1 MYHFWR
7 SGIPTGKEVLSMEYL
22 SQVWK
27 IARRRLLTPKL
38 LLYTAVLFS
47 ASFKFNAPLRAL
59 ILELNY
65 PVTWCLFPFM
75 CSMPYY
81 LALISFG
88 VLYIHSD
95 VPFMQ
100 MENMYATIRVGRG
113 RWLWGQI
120 IGIFLRSVLAVAV
133 AVLCSY
139 ANLIPYIELSGQ
151 WGRMASTIANTS
163 VGYEANLYYY
173 FWDQAMLV
181 VSPFR
186 LMFLNITVVVLLAFF
201 LGLLLFFISLHF
213 GKPAGALAGVLMY
226 FGLITFLNTF
236 PYLEQTVSWFV
247 PMSWA
252 MLVKAFAPR
261 MGYWILPP
269 LSYIFSFL
277 IVGSVSLCIIL
288 SIRVNRIEFDWE
300 REDA

>member
-1 MYHFWR
+1 
-7 SGIPTGKEVLSMEYL
+7 MEHL

-113 RWLWGQI
+113 TWLWGQI
-120 IGIFLRSVLAVAV
+120 CGIFLRSVLAVAV
-133 AVLCSY
+133 AVGCSY
-139 ANLIPYIELSGQ
+139 ANLVPYIELSGQ

-186 LMFLNITVVVLLAFF
+186 LMALNVVVVVLLAFF
-201 LGLLLFFISLHF
+201 LGLLLFFGLFPRKNIS
-213 GKPAGALAGVLMY
+213 V
-226 FGLITFLNTF
+226 FLEI
-236 PYLEQTVSWFV
+236 LEQIWNPFAAVRTDIKYLTASGEPQPSGCLSRISFSMVDLCDNSDHRARADCRAARRIKRIWFYRAYQEAHDI
-247 PMSWA
+247 S
-252 MLVKAFAPR
+252 FA
-261 MGYWILPP
+261 
-269 LSYIFSFL
+269 
-277 IVGSVSLCIIL
+277 
-288 SIRVNRIEFDWE
+288 RIYGKCL
-300 REDA
+300 